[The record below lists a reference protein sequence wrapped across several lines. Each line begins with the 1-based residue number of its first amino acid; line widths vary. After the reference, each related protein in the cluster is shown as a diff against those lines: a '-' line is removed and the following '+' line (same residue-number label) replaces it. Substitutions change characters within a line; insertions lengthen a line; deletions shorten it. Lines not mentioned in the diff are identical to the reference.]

1 MGAVFEREA
10 LFREV
15 WANPI
20 STLAKKY
27 GMSDNGLRKICKSLG
42 VPLPARGHW
51 AKVAAGHHPA
61 TPQLPQHDGQATYA
75 SRGAPLVSAAARA
88 IDPWL
93 VKCSAFEK
101 LPENAISVQ
110 PELMRPHHLVAQT
123 VRELVKVRAALE
135 KSKARLLNPTSRPL
149 GEPPS
154 LNSGPHWR
162 DYARRGHLPELSS
175 GALPLRVS
183 IEASGRALRIWDAL
197 IKASVRRKLNIS
209 VAGNRLQLAADGG
222 RCLLR
227 MTEKRSKSTTRQT
240 RATVANLPTGILQL
254 VIGAGVY
261 EKRFSDQPDRPIEQQ
276 LNNVLIEVFQRI
288 HESGERALCQEHT
301 RLGAETAPVELAA
314 VENAAAQERQRTDL
328 LVAEA
333 TAWNQ
338 AQQIRAYVAHLQAL
352 AEGIPENHD
361 RQKWLAWAK
370 LVADRMDPSKG
381 RLDQQ

>member
-61 TPQLPQHDGQATYA
+61 TPQLPQHDRQATYA

-93 VKCSAFEK
+93 VKCCAFEK
-101 LPENAISVQ
+101 QPENAISVQ
-110 PELMRPHHLVAQT
+110 PELVRPHRLVAQT
-123 VRELVKVRAALE
+123 VRDLVKVRAALE
-135 KSKARLLNPTSRPL
+135 KSKARLFNPPSRPV
-149 GEPPS
+149 GEPPT

-162 DYARRGHLPELSS
+162 DYARRGHLPELSP

-183 IEASGRALRIWDAL
+183 IEAADRALRIWDAL
-197 IKASVRRKLNIS
+197 IKASVRRKLSVS
-209 VAGNRLQLAADGG
+209 VANNRLELGVDGG
-222 RCLLR
+222 QSSVR
-227 MTEKRSKSTTRQT
+227 MTEKRTKSTDRHSK
-240 RATVANLPTGILQL
+240 ATVANVPTGILQL
-254 VIGAGVY
+254 VVGAGVY
-261 EKRFSDQPDRPIEQQ
+261 EKRFSDKPDKPLEQQ
-276 LNNVLIEVFQRI
+276 LNNVLLEVFQRI
-288 HESGERALCQEHT
+288 QKSKESELHQENT
-301 RLGAETAPVELAA
+301 RLSAEAVRVELAA
-314 VENAAAQERQRTDL
+314 VEKAAAQERQRTDL

-333 TAWNQ
+333 ITWNQ
-338 AQQIRAYVAHLQAL
+338 AQQVRAYVTHLQAL
-352 AEGIPENHD
+352 TAAVPEDDD
-361 RQKWLAWAK
+361 RQRWLAWATAA
-370 LVADRMDPSKG
+370 ADRLDPSKR
-381 RLDQQ
+381 RLGH